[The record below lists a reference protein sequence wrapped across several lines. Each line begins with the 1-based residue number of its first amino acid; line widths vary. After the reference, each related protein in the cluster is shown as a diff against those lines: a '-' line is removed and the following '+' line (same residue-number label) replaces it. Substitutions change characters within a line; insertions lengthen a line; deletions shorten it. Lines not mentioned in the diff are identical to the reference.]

1 MLMAHR
7 TTHNGRRYSL
17 GNKAKALAV
26 ILREEFDTAFVCYD
40 AATGLRI
47 GSSEIQQQT
56 SDTWV
61 ALEASTVAEL
71 AAAGRA
77 HVTLLPYHRYEL
89 AIPLYERGKVVL
101 VSVAAF
107 AALNQPGPHAA
118 QSQLRRHRW
127 PQPV

>member
-61 ALEASTVAEL
+61 ALEASTVGEL
-71 AAAGRA
+71 TAAGRA
-77 HVTLLPYHRYEL
+77 QVTLLPYHRYEL
-89 AIPLYERGKVVL
+89 AIKRQQGDMGSPC
-101 VSVAAF
+101 S
-107 AALNQPGPHAA
+107 
-118 QSQLRRHRW
+118 SQLGNGTRLQGHPGVTRLLLYFRRAN
-127 PQPV
+127 P